1 MGASPGSA
9 RLRLLLDEMY
19 PHVIADRLSA
29 RGHEIEAVT
38 RRADLRALPDSD
50 IFAIAQRERRAIVT
64 ENIADFS
71 EIADDHDRR
80 GIVHHGLVLVDPGK
94 YSRGAPRTIG
104 RIVRELDRVLTEHA
118 GDEPTSLRCWL

>member
-1 MGASPGSA
+1 
-9 RLRLLLDEMY
+9 LKLLLDEMY

-29 RGHEIEAVT
+29 RGREVEAVT

-50 IFAIAQRERRAIVT
+50 LFATAQRERSAIVT

-71 EIADDHDRR
+71 GIADDHDRR

-94 YSRGAPRTIG
+94 YRRGAPRTIG
-104 RIVRELDRVLTEHA
+104 RMITALDRML
-118 GDEPTSLRCWL
+118 DEYPGEGPTSLRYWL